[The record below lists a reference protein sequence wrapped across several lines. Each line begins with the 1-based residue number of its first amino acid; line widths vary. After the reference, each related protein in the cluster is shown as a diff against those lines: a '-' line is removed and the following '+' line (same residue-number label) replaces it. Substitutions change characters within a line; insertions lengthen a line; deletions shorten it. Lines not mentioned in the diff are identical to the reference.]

1 MLALALVLLVA
12 AAAPWWA
19 PGASSRHRQLSRHA
33 TARRSRPRPA
43 PSPFGTW
50 GRGSWSW
57 FGDPRAVYV
66 AGQFEEIFVGWIDWS
81 GNVTVG
87 AYDPQSGVTSK
98 HVIGHLFHDD
108 HSDPSI
114 FVEPDRRLTVFWS
127 GHGGA
132 QMDYRSTVRP
142 EDISAWGP
150 LQHVPRDV
158 KGSLGVTYPNPVL
171 LSAEDDK
178 LYLFWRGADWSADYA
193 IRTLDGRWSRTHE
206 LIRVRGQR
214 PYVKVASDG
223 RHRIAFAFTNGHP
236 RRVLTSIYYA
246 VYRAGSLWTAG
257 GRWIARIA
265 GGPIA
270 PRRADLVYSAHAT
283 HVPAWVW
290 DVALD
295 PRGRP
300 VIVYATF
307 PSVQRQEYWYAAWTG
322 MRWISHFLTTGG
334 GTISPGTREYEYS
347 GGIALDHSDP
357 SILYLSR
364 QVSGGFEIE
373 RWTTADGGV
382 RWRHVVVVP
391 AGGTENVRPLVP
403 RGWDRG
409 RMSLLWLRGRYG
421 YFTRYRTS
429 VDFLR

>member
-1 MLALALVLLVA
+1 M
-12 AAAPWWA
+12 
-19 PGASSRHRQLSRHA
+19 
-33 TARRSRPRPA
+33 
-43 PSPFGTW
+43 
-50 GRGSWSW
+50 
-57 FGDPRAVYV
+57 YV

-87 AYDPQSGVTSK
+87 AYDPQSGVTSN

-114 FVEPDRRLTVFWS
+114 FVEPDKRLTVFWS

-142 EDISAWGP
+142 EDISAWEP

-193 IRTLDGRWSRTHE
+193 TRTLNGHWSRTHE

-223 RHRIAFAFTNGHP
+223 RHRIALAFTNGHP

-257 GRWIARIA
+257 GRWIAPIA

-270 PRRADLVYSAHAT
+270 PRRADLVYNAHAT

-300 VIVYATF
+300 VIVYVTF

-409 RMSLLWLRGRYG
+409 RMSLLWLRGHYG